1 MAGSGVPAAKE
12 HQMQVINRPTRDA
25 PARVLALLVA
35 ANGHIRVDELTL
47 LERLDAF
54 ARLGVSR
61 SRFIELAQRC
71 LEELGG
77 SLREQSWLRVSDL
90 VYVNGLLDAVDDEAL
105 RMLVCRLCA
114 AAITAD
120 GHVSR
125 EERMLYN
132 HALARWRI
140 NSQQVSEAIR
150 RDPLH

>member
-1 MAGSGVPAAKE
+1 
-12 HQMQVINRPTRDA
+12 MQVIDRSTQDA

-35 ANGHIRVDELTL
+35 ANGHIHADELAM

-54 ARLGVSR
+54 GRLGVSR
-61 SRFIELAQRC
+61 GRFIELAQRC
-71 LEELGG
+71 LDDLGSG
-77 SLREQSWLRVSDL
+77 LREQSWLRVKELIYINS
-90 VYVNGLLDAVDDEAL
+90 LLDAVDDEAL
-105 RMLVCRLCA
+105 RMRVCRLGA

-120 GHVSR
+120 GRVSR

-150 RDPLH
+150 RDPVH

>member
-1 MAGSGVPAAKE
+1 
-12 HQMQVINRPTRDA
+12 MQVIDRSSRDA

-35 ANGHIRVDELTL
+35 ANGHIHADELAML
-47 LERLDAF
+47 QRLDAF
-54 ARLGVSR
+54 GRLGVSKG
-61 SRFIELAQRC
+61 RFIELAQRC
-71 LEELGG
+71 LDQLGSG
-77 SLREQSWLRVSDL
+77 LHEQSWLRVTDL

-120 GHVSR
+120 GRVSR

-150 RDPLH
+150 QDPMH

>member
-1 MAGSGVPAAKE
+1 
-12 HQMQVINRPTRDA
+12 MQVTDHSSRDA

-35 ANGHIRVDELTL
+35 ANGHIHADELAIL
-47 LERLDAF
+47 QRLDAF
-54 ARLGVSR
+54 GRLGVSKG
-61 SRFIELAQRC
+61 RFIELEQRC
-71 LEELGG
+71 LDELGG
-77 SLREQSWLRVSDL
+77 GLREQSWLCVTDL

-120 GHVSR
+120 GRVSR

-150 RDPLH
+150 LDPMH

>member
-1 MAGSGVPAAKE
+1 
-12 HQMQVINRPTRDA
+12 MQVIDRSSRDA

-35 ANGHIRVDELTL
+35 ANGHIHADELAML
-47 LERLDAF
+47 QRLDAF
-54 ARLGVSR
+54 GRLGVSKG
-61 SRFIELAQRC
+61 RFIELAQRC
-71 LEELGG
+71 LDQLGSG
-77 SLREQSWLRVSDL
+77 LREQSWLRVTDL
-90 VYVNGLLDAVDDEAL
+90 VYVNSLLDAVDDEAL

-120 GHVSR
+120 GRVSR

-150 RDPLH
+150 QDPMH

>member
-1 MAGSGVPAAKE
+1 
-12 HQMQVINRPTRDA
+12 MQVIDRSSRDA

-35 ANGHIRVDELTL
+35 ANGHIHADELAML
-47 LERLDAF
+47 QRLDAF
-54 ARLGVSR
+54 GRLGVSKG
-61 SRFIELAQRC
+61 RFIELAQRC
-71 LEELGG
+71 LDQLGSG
-77 SLREQSWLRVSDL
+77 LREQSWLRVTDL

-120 GHVSR
+120 GRVSR

-150 RDPLH
+150 LDPMH

>member
-1 MAGSGVPAAKE
+1 
-12 HQMQVINRPTRDA
+12 MQVIDRSSRDA

-35 ANGHIRVDELTL
+35 ANGHIHADELAML
-47 LERLDAF
+47 QRLDAF
-54 ARLGVSR
+54 GRLGVSKG
-61 SRFIELAQRC
+61 RFIELAQRC
-71 LEELGG
+71 LEQLGSG
-77 SLREQSWLRVSDL
+77 LREQSWLRVTDL

-120 GHVSR
+120 GRVSR

-150 RDPLH
+150 QDPMH

>member
-1 MAGSGVPAAKE
+1 
-12 HQMQVINRPTRDA
+12 MQVIDRSSRDA

-35 ANGHIRVDELTL
+35 ANGHIHADELAML
-47 LERLDAF
+47 QRLDAF
-54 ARLGVSR
+54 GRLGVSKG
-61 SRFIELAQRC
+61 RFIELAQRC
-71 LEELGG
+71 LDELGSG
-77 SLREQSWLRVSDL
+77 LREQSWLRVTDL
-90 VYVNGLLDAVDDEAL
+90 VYVNSLLDAVDDESL

-120 GHVSR
+120 GRVSR

>member
-1 MAGSGVPAAKE
+1 
-12 HQMQVINRPTRDA
+12 MQVIDRSSRDA

-35 ANGHIRVDELTL
+35 ANGHIHADELAML
-47 LERLDAF
+47 QRLDAF
-54 ARLGVSR
+54 GRLGVSKG
-61 SRFIELAQRC
+61 RFIELAQRC
-71 LEELGG
+71 LDELGS
-77 SLREQSWLRVSDL
+77 SLHEQSWLRVTDL

-120 GHVSR
+120 GRVSR

-150 RDPLH
+150 QDPMH

>member
-1 MAGSGVPAAKE
+1 
-12 HQMQVINRPTRDA
+12 MQVIDRSSRDA

-35 ANGHIRVDELTL
+35 ANGHIHADELAML
-47 LERLDAF
+47 QRLDAF
-54 ARLGVSR
+54 GRLGVSKG
-61 SRFIELAQRC
+61 RFIELAQRC
-71 LEELGG
+71 LDQLGSG
-77 SLREQSWLRVSDL
+77 LREQSWLRVTDL

-120 GHVSR
+120 GRVSR

-150 RDPLH
+150 QDPMH

>member
-1 MAGSGVPAAKE
+1 MPRLQQRNTPV
-12 HQMQVINRPTRDA
+12 QVVNRSARDA

-35 ANGHIRVDELTL
+35 ANGRIHVDELTL

-54 ARLGVSR
+54 GRLGVSR
-61 SRFIELAQRC
+61 EGFIQMAQRC
-71 LEELGG
+71 LDELGRG
-77 SLREQSWLRVSDL
+77 LHEHAWLRVSEL
-90 VYVNGLLDAVDDEAL
+90 CYVNGLLDAVEDEDL

-120 GHVSR
+120 GRVSR
-125 EERMLYN
+125 QERMLYN

-140 NSQQVSEAIR
+140 NSHQVSEAIR

>member
-1 MAGSGVPAAKE
+1 
-12 HQMQVINRPTRDA
+12 MQVIDRSSRDA

-35 ANGHIRVDELTL
+35 ANGHIHADELAML
-47 LERLDAF
+47 QRLDAF
-54 ARLGVSR
+54 GRLGVSK

-71 LEELGG
+71 LDELGS
-77 SLREQSWLRVSDL
+77 SLHEQSWLRVTDL

-120 GHVSR
+120 GRVSR

-150 RDPLH
+150 RDPMH

>member
-1 MAGSGVPAAKE
+1 
-12 HQMQVINRPTRDA
+12 MQVTDHSSRDA

-35 ANGHIRVDELTL
+35 ANGHIHADELAIL
-47 LERLDAF
+47 QRLDAF
-54 ARLGVSR
+54 GRLGVSKG
-61 SRFIELAQRC
+61 RFIELAQRC
-71 LEELGG
+71 LDELGSG
-77 SLREQSWLRVSDL
+77 LREQSWLCVTDL

-120 GHVSR
+120 GRVSR

-150 RDPLH
+150 LDPMH

>member
-1 MAGSGVPAAKE
+1 
-12 HQMQVINRPTRDA
+12 MQVTDHSSRDA

-35 ANGHIRVDELTL
+35 ANGHIHADELAIL
-47 LERLDAF
+47 QRLDAF
-54 ARLGVSR
+54 GRLGVSKG
-61 SRFIELAQRC
+61 RFIELAQRC
-71 LEELGG
+71 LDELGG
-77 SLREQSWLRVSDL
+77 GLREQSWLCVTDL

-120 GHVSR
+120 GRVSR

-150 RDPLH
+150 LDPMH

>member
-1 MAGSGVPAAKE
+1 
-12 HQMQVINRPTRDA
+12 MQVTDHSSRDA

-35 ANGHIRVDELTL
+35 ANGHIHADELAIIQ
-47 LERLDAF
+47 RLDAF
-54 ARLGVSR
+54 GRLGVSKG
-61 SRFIELAQRC
+61 RFIELAQRC
-71 LEELGG
+71 LDELGG
-77 SLREQSWLRVSDL
+77 GLREQSWLCVTDL

-120 GHVSR
+120 GRVSR

-150 RDPLH
+150 LDPMH